1 MPAKV
6 LEAIIKIL
14 DGLKKNYTL
23 DEVTDSLKKEKVFD
37 EQTVGVA
44 FSLIYEK
51 VLSTKI
57 AAAKAK
63 TDKEFRMLS
72 EEEKAFIGID
82 NFNYLLYLFNIG
94 LIDNDQIEII
104 LEQLLMFPRDTV
116 NKNDINWIILIS
128 IVDFNNEILPGSR
141 ILLYSSDTIN

>member
-6 LEAIIKIL
+6 VEAIIKIL
-14 DGLKKNYTL
+14 DGLKNNYTL
-23 DEVTDSLKKEKVFD
+23 EEVSASLKNDKVFD

-44 FSLIYEK
+44 FSLIYDK
-51 VLSTKI
+51 VLSSKI

-63 TDKEFRMLS
+63 KDKEFRMFS
-72 EEEKAFIGID
+72 EEEKNYIGID
-82 NFNYLLYLFNIG
+82 NSNYLIYLLNIG

-104 LEQLLMFPRDTV
+104 LEQLLMFPRDTIS
-116 NKNDINWIILIS
+116 KNDINWIILIS
-128 IVDFNNEILPGSR
+128 LVDFNNGILPGSR